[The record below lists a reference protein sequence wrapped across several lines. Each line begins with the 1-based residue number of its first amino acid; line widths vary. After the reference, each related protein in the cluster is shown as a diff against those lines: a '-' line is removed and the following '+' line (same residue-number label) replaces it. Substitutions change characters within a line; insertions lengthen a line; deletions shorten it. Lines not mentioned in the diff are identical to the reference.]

1 MVEIAPDLGEAI
13 QAAQRK
19 GPAIRRTV
27 YQYPPNLLTTQGV
40 LALARHGVS
49 YQLPRREA
57 VFVRALDFMRAEGK
71 EAFGGALLISDR
83 AAARKTAAEQTFSV
97 PNADAKVWE
106 LSARERQ
113 IIEELNPKDNER
125 PCAAPSRCD
134 TGAFS
139 VGSADF
145 LQTF

>member
-83 AAARKTAAEQTFSV
+83 AAVQKTDVERTF
-97 PNADAKVWE
+97 ATTDTTAKIWT
-106 LSARERQ
+106 LSERERK
-113 IIEELNPKDNER
+113 IIENLNLQNDESPAVS
-125 PCAAPSRCD
+125 PQQ
-134 TGAFS
+134 GFS
-139 VGSADF
+139 
-145 LQTF
+145 LL